1 MSAKSQSVPP
11 KIAAPLSLAFFAV
24 VVLVAAALGSGAI
37 LFFFDPT
44 KHGFYPICLF
54 HSLTGWNCP
63 GCGATRAAYQLLHGH
78 LLRALHDNALFVLT
92 LAALAAQGAVAGPE
106 KNPKPAGG
114 VRGAAKSVVG
124 TAGHRAGIH
133 RVAEF
138 AGVRVALTLAFFPR
152 TSGPRSSGDRT
163 FRFCRRGPSCSI
175 VTYESDT
182 SIDDHDL

>member
-11 KIAAPLSLAFFAV
+11 KIAAPLSLASFAV

-78 LLRALHDNALFVLT
+78 LFRALHDNALFVLT
-92 LAALAAQGAVAGPE
+92 LAALAAQGLWLALKKIRNQPVAFVVP
-106 KNPKPAGG
+106 PK
-114 VRGAAKSVVG
+114 VLW
-124 TAGHRAGIH
+124 
-133 RVAEF
+133 
-138 AGVRVALTLAFFPR
+138 ALLVIALAFTALRNLPAFAWLSP
-152 TSGPRSSGDRT
+152 
-163 FRFCRRGPSCSI
+163 
-175 VTYESDT
+175 
-182 SIDDHDL
+182 